1 VLFEERYSLTLN
13 LTTENSVSAI
23 PGSILLTRMFLPSK
37 SALPLGDD
45 DDDDDDDNRMVNNYP
60 AFLRRTD

>member
-1 VLFEERYSLTLN
+1 
-13 LTTENSVSAI
+13 
-23 PGSILLTRMFLPSK
+23 MFLPSK
-37 SALPLGDD
+37 SALPLGDDD